1 MPLSGAGNMPKADD
15 AIVEVLCN
23 FEFRASQQILIRQ
36 RLVMQRLVT
45 RAFPNKAPLHFC
57 AYPNQT

>member
-1 MPLSGAGNMPKADD
+1 MPKADD

-45 RAFPNKAPLHFC
+45 RAFSNKARLQFC

>member
-1 MPLSGAGNMPKADD
+1 MPKADD

-45 RAFPNKAPLHFC
+45 RAFSNKARLHLC
-57 AYPNQT
+57 AYPNQA